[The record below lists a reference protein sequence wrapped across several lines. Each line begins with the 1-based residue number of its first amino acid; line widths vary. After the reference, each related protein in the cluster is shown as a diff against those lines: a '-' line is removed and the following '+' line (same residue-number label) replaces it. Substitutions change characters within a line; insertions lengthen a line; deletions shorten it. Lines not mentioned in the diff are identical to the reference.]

1 MNNLCH
7 AVYQPRGLYN
17 IFTSVLPASENRT
30 VEYST
35 VGAKCNR
42 PACMR
47 QMTSDMEKMRANS
60 PQRVFFNPKLNTW
73 VNDGRVLCSIRAII
87 MNQEG
92 LLVWAPFGSLE
103 WHAALSAHSLGGP
116 SVQRLM
122 NKLKKITFFEEVSLG
137 KSAPVFSP
145 LLSRCTLGNGET
157 VALPYCYY
165 HILSLSLPLFLS
177 LLLAFSW
184 Y

>member
-60 PQRVFFNPKLNTW
+60 PQRI
-73 VNDGRVLCSIRAII
+73 LCSIRAII
-87 MNQEG
+87 MNEEG
-92 LLVWAPFGSLE
+92 L
-103 WHAALSAHSLGGP
+103 
-116 SVQRLM
+116 
-122 NKLKKITFFEEVSLG
+122 I
-137 KSAPVFSP
+137 
-145 LLSRCTLGNGET
+145 
-157 VALPYCYY
+157 
-165 HILSLSLPLFLS
+165 SLSSFWQS
-177 LLLAFSW
+177 EVT
-184 Y
+184 